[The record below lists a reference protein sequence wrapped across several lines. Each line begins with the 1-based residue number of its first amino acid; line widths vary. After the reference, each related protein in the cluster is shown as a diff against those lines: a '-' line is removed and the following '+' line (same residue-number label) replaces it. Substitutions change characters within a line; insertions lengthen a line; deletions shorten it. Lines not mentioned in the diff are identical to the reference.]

1 MARELGGL
9 DVLVNNAGVA
19 GPTGFV
25 ETLSKADWD
34 RTLAVNITG
43 QFLCARQAIPLLKA
57 SKAGVMINLS
67 SAAGHLGFAGRSVY
81 SASKWAVI
89 GFTKSLAIELGP
101 HGIRVNAILPGAVE
115 GPRIRAVIAAKA
127 ETLGKPVEE
136 IAALY
141 ENQAAMG
148 RMVTARDIANM
159 VLFNASEAARSV
171 SGRPSWWTASRRNSI
186 DGMRPAGAEDRGA
199 GLLIT
204 RQPKAGMRG
213 AQDCVARARDHRAR
227 ARRASQAAG
236 LRRAGARGQFG
247 HRQRPVEVGR
257 VARVQGQGGGG
268 FQFRVRRR
276 RGAQLAQ
283 ADGQAHLRVPARQLG
298 QQAVVARFQ
307 IQLHQQ
313 PQRHLQAVGR
323 GGRPAM
329 RGRPR
334 VSAWAMDRPPL
345 SKPSPLSRIMAST
358 ARSKAGVGRPV
369 PAAASAWAPS
379 SSRMRRQPSA
389 SNCAARGGLPPYILD
404 PPWRRH
410 CSASNFLDT
419 ASPSPARK
427 KAAGALAMTV
437 VSTSTMV
444 GLNSMCSTASRLWS
458 ASYST

>member
-1 MARELGGL
+1 MFVCDVNESRLAALPAELPGVHALRADVSDEDSVAALFQAVARELGGL

-159 VLFNASEAARSV
+159 VCCSTPARRRAASAA
-171 SGRPSWWTASRRNSI
+171 RPSWWTASRRNSI

-213 AQDCVARARDHRAR
+213 AQDCVARARDHRAGAAR
-227 ARRASQAAG
+227 VSGGRAQARR
-236 LRRAGARGQFG
+236 
-247 HRQRPVEVGR
+247 
-257 VARVQGQGGGG
+257 
-268 FQFRVRRR
+268 
-276 RGAQLAQ
+276 
-283 ADGQAHLRVPARQLG
+283 
-298 QQAVVARFQ
+298 
-307 IQLHQQ
+307 
-313 PQRHLQAVGR
+313 
-323 GGRPAM
+323 
-329 RGRPR
+329 
-334 VSAWAMDRPPL
+334 
-345 SKPSPLSRIMAST
+345 
-358 ARSKAGVGRPV
+358 RS
-369 PAAASAWAPS
+369 AAASSATDSVRSKLAAWRAFKVRAAAVS
-379 SSRMRRQPSA
+379 SSRPSA
-389 SNCAARGGLPPYILD
+389 
-404 PPWRRH
+404 PWR
-410 CSASNFLDT
+410 
-419 ASPSPARK
+419 PAR
-427 KAAGALAMTV
+427 AG
-437 VSTSTMV
+437 
-444 GLNSMCSTASRLWS
+444 
-458 ASYST
+458 